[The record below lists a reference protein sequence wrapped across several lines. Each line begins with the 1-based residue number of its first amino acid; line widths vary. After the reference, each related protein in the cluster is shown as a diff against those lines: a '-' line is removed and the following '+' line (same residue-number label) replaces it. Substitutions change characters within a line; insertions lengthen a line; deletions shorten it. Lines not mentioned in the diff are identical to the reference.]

1 MSGHVLDHTG
11 LSALNFGDRVVV
23 FCCTRIDVGSLY
35 YGGFEIRMCRLLS
48 QIGAGDPDLQR
59 RIIRG
64 GGDDIKIFCI
74 HD

>member
-1 MSGHVLDHTG
+1 MSSHVLNHTG
-11 LSALNFGDRVVV
+11 LSALNFGNRVVV
-23 FCCTRIDVGSLY
+23 FCCTRIYVGSLY
-35 YGGFEIRMCRLLS
+35 DGGFQIRMGRFFS
-48 QIGAGDPDLQR
+48 QVGPRDPDLQR

>member
-11 LSALNFGDRVVV
+11 LAALNFGDRIVI
-23 FCCTRIDVGSLY
+23 FCCTWIDVGSLY
-35 YGGFEIRMCRLLS
+35 YGGLQIRMGRLFS
-48 QIGAGDPDLQR
+48 QVGAGDPYLQR

-64 GGDDIKIFCI
+64 GGDDIIIFCI